1 MKKLNNLTK
10 ILCALLMMVATFGTS
25 LMHVQA
31 APEKTISLGDPHSVG
46 TYIAGVHFTTKEMT
60 NGELL
65 YCLTMHKNTAK
76 NTKATFVK
84 ERNRAIA
91 EIIKKGQNITGNKDK
106 DYYITQTAVWW
117 YLDKHEGGNNLGEAF
132 KEYGSDSYN
141 LRHYVKELV
150 AHGEKYKD
158 KAYPTTSFE
167 LKADSTSMEL
177 KDGYYVSKAIK
188 GTNMS
193 NVSSMKVTLKD
204 APTGTIIVDA
214 NGKQKDTFGANEAF
228 YVKVPSKNVTSTS
241 MNITVNAQAT
251 GYIYKVY
258 EYKPTSDNMQHV
270 GRFVKEPVTVNK
282 QVTLDIASSKVTVV
296 KYDNAT
302 NQPLAGAKLVL
313 KDSNGKVITS
323 WTSTVN
329 GHIIR
334 NLNPGTYTV
343 EETEAPEGYTVN
355 KKPTTFT
362 VENEKYDV
370 LVKIGNS
377 AKKVAVSIIK
387 LDESTKQPL
396 AGAVLQV
403 TNAKGEKVAEFTTT
417 TDAYVLT
424 DLPFGTYTVSE
435 ISAPSGYMKSNEVVT
450 FTIDEEHQSHQI
462 NFLNTPEVVV
472 PDTADN
478 SLLFLVLGIVIISM
492 GIGFVYKN
500 GQKVRR

>member
-10 ILCALLMMVATFGTS
+10 ILCSLLLLVATFGTS
-25 LMHVQA
+25 IMNVQA
-31 APEKTISLGDPHSVG
+31 APDKTISLGDPHTVG

-60 NGELL
+60 SGELL
-65 YCLTMHKNTAK
+65 YCLTMHKDTAK
-76 NTKATFVK
+76 NTKATYVR

-91 EIIKKGQNITGNKDK
+91 EIIKKGQNITGDKDK

-117 YLDKHEGGNNLGEAF
+117 YLDKHEGGQNLGEAF
-132 KEYGSDSYN
+132 KDYGSDDYN

-150 AHGEKYKD
+150 AYGEKFKD
-158 KAYPTTSFE
+158 KAYPSTSFD
-167 LKADSTSMEL
+167 LTAAATSMEL

-188 GTNMS
+188 ATNMS
-193 NVSSMKVTLKD
+193 NVGSIKVTLKD
-204 APTGTIIVDA
+204 APTGSFTVDA
-214 NGKQKDTFGANEAF
+214 KGNKKDTFAANEAF
-228 YVKVPSKNVTSTS
+228 YVKVPSKNVTSTT
-241 MNITVNAQAT
+241 MNITVNATAT

-258 EYKPTSDNMQHV
+258 EYQPVNKNMQNV

-282 QVTLDIASSKVTVV
+282 KVTLDIASSKVTII

-343 EETEAPEGYTVN
+343 EETEAPEGYIKN
-355 KKPTTFT
+355 DKPTTFT
-362 VENEKYDV
+362 VESAKYDV
-370 LVKIGNS
+370 SVKIGNT
-377 AKKVAVSIIK
+377 AKKVVVSITK
-387 LDESTKQPL
+387 VDASTQEPL
-396 AGAVLQV
+396 AGAILVI
-403 TNAKGEKVAEFTTT
+403 TNAKGEEIARFTTT
-417 TDAYVLT
+417 KETHRLT
-424 DLPFGTYTVSE
+424 DLAYGTYTVSE
-435 ISAPSGYMKSNEVVT
+435 VAAPAGYMKSNEVIT
-450 FTIDEEHQSHQI
+450 FTIDEQHQSHQI

-478 SLLFLVLGIVIISM
+478 SLLFIVLGVAIIGM
-492 GIGFVYKN
+492 GLGFVYQN
-500 GQKVRR
+500 GKKQRI